1 MKEPISFFSG
11 GRVLAATAL
20 VTGSA
25 LLSGCA
31 TGPFANHFSGTG
43 YTCDN
48 GVTVAVKSDGSATL
62 QTGRGAMVLLRDA
75 GGVGPLQAV
84 YSNPQ
89 VRFSTGL
96 APDGTGALLEGLV
109 PNGGARCSRRSVF

>member
-1 MKEPISFFSG
+1 LKKPISFCG
-11 GRVLAATAL
+11 TAALLCGA
-20 VTGSA
+20 A

-43 YTCDN
+43 YSCDN

-62 QTGRGAMVLLRDA
+62 QTGRGAVVLLRDA
-75 GGVGPLQAV
+75 GGVGPQQAV

-89 VRFSTGL
+89 MRFETGL
-96 APDGTGALLEGLV
+96 APGGNGAFLEGLV
-109 PNGGARCSRRSVF
+109 PNNSARCTRR